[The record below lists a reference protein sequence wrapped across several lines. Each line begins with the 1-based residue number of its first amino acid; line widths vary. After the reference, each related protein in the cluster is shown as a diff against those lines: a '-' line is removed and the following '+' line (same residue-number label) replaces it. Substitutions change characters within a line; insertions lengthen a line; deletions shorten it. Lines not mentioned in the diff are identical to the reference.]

1 MSVWPFLMG
10 LSGLVLALA
19 IFSRNAPA
27 VKVAGVIFAAY
38 LAGRLVKASGIEYQV
53 ATFAMI
59 WLCAAFGAFVADPR
73 RYGISL
79 ILLGVSLCY
88 VWARVTVAPWVFGS
102 PPFVLSDL
110 LAVLAMLVL
119 GAGLRQD
126 VIRRAGDMARRLS
139 GRIFVSS
146 SCRAKI
152 LQNKA
157 GKKAG

>member
-1 MSVWPFLMG
+1 MLVWPFLMG
-10 LSGLVLALA
+10 LSALILALA

-27 VKVAGVIFAAY
+27 VKVAGVILAAY
-38 LAGRLVKASGIEYQV
+38 LAGRLVKALGIEYQV
-53 ATFAMI
+53 AAFALI
-59 WLCAAFGAFVADPR
+59 WLCAAIGAFVADAR

-139 GRIFVSS
+139 GRGFVSS
-146 SCRAKI
+146 ACRVKI
-152 LQNKA
+152 LQDKA
-157 GKKAG
+157 GEKAG